1 MNAGWRYRISGLL
14 GVAAIAVLA
23 VIVANHPL
31 LQAAFGLLPLVGHL
45 PFDPPSGAEFAIEAA
60 TTAAAFL
67 VALAPL
73 YRPRPRRILDTVEIA
88 GRRVLLAC
96 IALAAVGYFD
106 YTYRLPR
113 ATLLVVGTITLVAIP
128 AWFVAIRRPAPDG
141 TGRTLIVGDD
151 PDTMAAILETVQGQ
165 VLGYVSPPSAQPT
178 DVLPSDARAAAPDGG
193 RPSGLDGLPCLGGIS
208 RLESV
213 FLDHDVD
220 TAVLAFA
227 QPDRAEFFGTLVA
240 CYDHGVTAKVH
251 RKHADSVLTT
261 GFGSEELVDVDLEPW
276 GPLDRV
282 AKRGF
287 DLAFASVVL
296 LAALPVMAAAAV
308 AIKLEDG
315 GPVLYSQRR
324 TASFG
329 DTFTVYKFR
338 TMAEDAEDAIG
349 ATISDGDDGGTDPR
363 VTSVGRLL
371 RESHIDELPQLGS
384 ILVGDMS
391 VVGPRPERP
400 ELDTD
405 MAADAINWRSRWF
418 VKPGLTGLA
427 QVHDVTGHDPE
438 GKLRYDVE
446 YVRRQSIWFDGK
458 LVVRQLWQ
466 VVTDAVATVR

>member
-31 LQAAFGLLPLVGHL
+31 LQAAFGQLPLVGHL

-113 ATLLVVGTITLVAIP
+113 ATLLVVGTITLLAIP

-213 FLDHDVD
+213 FRDHDVD

-287 DLAFASVVL
+287 DVAFAGV
-296 LAALPVMAAAAV
+296 ALMLSAPFIFAIAV
-308 AIKLEDG
+308 AIKLDDG
-315 GPVLYSQRR
+315 GPFLYRQER

-338 TMAEDAEDAIG
+338 TMVEGGGDTEPVEDTSNPHITRIG
-349 ATISDGDDGGTDPR
+349 S
-363 VTSVGRLL
+363 LL
-371 RESHIDELPQLGS
+371 RRTHLDELPQLWA

-391 VVGPRPERP
+391 LVGPR
-400 ELDTD
+400 
-405 MAADAINWRSRWF
+405 AAWVEEEIQLQMNAGDWRKRWF

-427 QVHDVTGHDPE
+427 QINDVSSTEPE
-438 GKLRYDVE
+438 AKLRLDVE
-446 YVRRQSIWFDGK
+446 YIRRQSLWFDAK
-458 LVVRQLWQ
+458 IVVRQLWQ
-466 VVTDAVATVR
+466 VGTDAVAAVR